1 MNESITDE
9 RLVFLDLE
17 VGGEESWRPIF
28 EIAAIAV
35 DSNLRE
41 LETFDVRLK
50 FATHMAD
57 PKVLVGSRYATPQW
71 KRRAICATDAGDE
84 FADFLRRH
92 ATVDQTS
99 ASGRVFQ
106 VAQLVAHNADFDR
119 RFLEHWFAHREQF
132 LPASPRM
139 LCTLQRAMWL
149 FHENKS
155 LTPPLDF
162 KLGTLCEYFG
172 VSLAAKESH
181 QALFDVRATV
191 QLYREMNQAWKKPR
205 HLAEAQVCST
215 PAERACAPDAAE
227 M

>member
-1 MNESITDE
+1 MNALMPDE

-17 VGGEESWRPIF
+17 VGGEEPWRPIF

-35 DSNLRE
+35 DSSLRE
-41 LETFDVRLK
+41 LERFDVRLK
-50 FATHMAD
+50 FARHMAD
-57 PKVLVGSRYATPQW
+57 PKVLVGSRYETPEW
-71 KRRAICATDAGDE
+71 RRLAICATDAGDE

-92 ATVDQTS
+92 ATVDQTA

-119 RFLEHWFAHREQF
+119 RFLEHWFAHHEQF
-132 LPASPRM
+132 LPASPRV

-149 FHENKS
+149 FHENKY

-162 KLGTLCEYFG
+162 KLRTLCEYFG
-172 VSLAAKESH
+172 VSLPATEVH

-191 QLYREMNQAWKKPR
+191 QLYREMSQASGKPLDSPR
-205 HLAEAQVCST
+205 DS
-215 PAERACAPDAAE
+215 RS
-227 M
+227 